1 MLEND
6 NMEGKNKIDDTIL
19 NILKGN
25 IKAEDA
31 IREEQLESYENAY
44 LRLSRVNLMLIIV
57 AVAMAATIIFTAI
70 LVIIPIS

>member
-25 IKAEDA
+25 I
-31 IREEQLESYENAY
+31 RQ
-44 LRLSRVNLMLIIV
+44 RML
-57 AVAMAATIIFTAI
+57 
-70 LVIIPIS
+70 